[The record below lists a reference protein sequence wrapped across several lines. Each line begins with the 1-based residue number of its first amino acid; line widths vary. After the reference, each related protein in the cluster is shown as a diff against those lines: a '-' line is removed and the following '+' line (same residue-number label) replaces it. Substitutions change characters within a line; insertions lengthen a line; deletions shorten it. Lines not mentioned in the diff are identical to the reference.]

1 MKMTLED
8 KNEWIA
14 ALKSGDYVQGREV
27 LMKTEWGVTTSCCL
41 GVFCD
46 LQAKKGLLK
55 KTPLLKHYKITVFSF
70 GRTTVYGDFS
80 TIALPIF
87 LARRLDTDC
96 SPIVPVSAL
105 SPKHQELHSK
115 RMSAVTDSVPI
126 TLPYLN
132 DNLGLSFDEIADVL
146 EKAIEVI
153 PEYPPLVPTPRGL
166 I

>member
-14 ALKSGDYVQGREV
+14 ALRSGDYIQGREL
-27 LMKTEWGVTTSCCL
+27 LMKTDEGVTTSCCL

-55 KTPLLKHYKITVFSF
+55 KTPLIKHDEFTVFSF
-70 GRTTVYGDFS
+70 GRTTAYGDFS
-80 TIALPIF
+80 TIELPIF
-87 LARRLDTDC
+87 LARRLDTDY

-105 SPKHQELHSK
+105 SPKHQEMHSQHVFP
-115 RMSAVTDSVPI
+115 VTNPDSI

-132 DNLGLSFDEIADVL
+132 DTLELSFSQIADVL

-153 PEYPPLVPTPRGL
+153 PEYPK
-166 I
+166 